1 MSDNKRQGKKFFV
14 DVNEDGKNIKDV
26 YKFTK
31 KIGSGGYGSVYLAIN
46 KITGD

>member
-1 MSDNKRQGKKFFV
+1 MSNKKQGKKV
-14 DVNEDGKNIKDV
+14 YINVNEEGKNIKDV

-46 KITGD
+46 KETED

>member
-1 MSDNKRQGKKFFV
+1 MNKLQQKKVYIEVNAEGK
-14 DVNEDGKNIKDV
+14 DIKSV

-46 KITGD
+46 KITND

>member
-1 MSDNKRQGKKFFV
+1 MSNKKQGKKV
-14 DVNEDGKNIKDV
+14 YIDVNEEGKNIKDV

-46 KITGD
+46 KKTED

>member
-1 MSDNKRQGKKFFV
+1 MSNKKQGKKV
-14 DVNEDGKNIKDV
+14 YINVNEEGKNIKDV

-46 KITGD
+46 KATDD